1 MFLGLPEQASA
12 GCSLWG
18 ASAGH
23 GRGMGSRMEQQQHG
37 GDGAAG
43 SGGGSTIETNSKID
57 IFRLIVD

>member
-1 MFLGLPEQASA
+1 VFLGPPEQASA

-23 GRGMGSRMEQQQHG
+23 GRGMGSRMEQRQHG

-43 SGGGSTIETNSKID
+43 AGGGSTVETNSKGNISD
-57 IFRLIVD
+57 AN